1 LAISAALRE
10 KNLATNQSIKS
21 RTRMINF
28 QLNGE
33 KKTFDGDPKLS
44 RLAYLRQLE
53 GIVSVKDGCSGQAAC
68 GACLLE
74 IDGKPALSCITPMK
88 KMDGKHTVTIEGF
101 PESLRR
107 NLGRAFVEKGA
118 VQCGF
123 CTPGFLSRAKILLE
137 TNPDPTR
144 KEIVHAL
151 RFNLCR
157 CTGYVKIIE
166 AIEFAAEQIRNK
178 RKISLTNPGK
188 VGSRQPKYDAYEKAI
203 GTDAFIS
210 DMRMDNMLFGALK
223 FSDHPRAR
231 VVKIDTSGAEKLDGV
246 ARIFTAADIPGERY
260 IGVIHQ
266 DWPVM
271 VAEDEITRYI
281 GDVLAGVVAETK
293 AIARR
298 AVELI
303 SVDYEI
309 MEPLTDMLAAETS
322 DINVHTGT
330 ENLLDFARIQ
340 RGRDISRVL
349 DTSAHAVQGTY
360 ITQRVEHGFL
370 ETEAAIALPWQ
381 ADGIELYAQTQ
392 GVYEDRRQLARLL
405 AIPEDLIKVRLAPT
419 GGGFGGKEDLTVQ
432 GHAAVFSYHLKQP
445 VLVRLN
451 REESIRM
458 HPKRHPFH
466 MEYTLGCDENGMLT
480 GLLARIIGDTGA
492 YASLGGEVLER
503 AAGHAT
509 GAYHVPHVDI
519 EARTVYTNNIPCGAM
534 RGFGVNQV
542 TFAMESCIDELCTL
556 GGFDRWQFR
565 FDNVLDTGSQTA
577 TGQILGEGVGLK
589 ETLLAVKDE
598 FYEAKFAGLA
608 CGLKNCGIG
617 NGVLEECDVKIDILS
632 ENHIVL
638 QHGWTE
644 MGQGVDTV
652 AQQILCEETGI
663 ENPDI
668 IEVKVSTDSR
678 AVAGMT
684 TASRATF
691 QLGNAILEAA
701 QDLKA
706 DLKTKSLNEL
716 SGKTYSARWRCDWTT
731 KLGAPG
737 EVISHYSY
745 GYATHLVTVN
755 DDGQVDTV
763 VAAHDGGRIINP
775 TLFEGQ
781 IEGAVVMGLGYA
793 LSEDLPMEN
802 GYLKTDRY
810 AKLGIPRIKNL
821 PLIVVKGVE
830 VPDPLGP
837 YGAKG
842 VGEIGNIP
850 TAGAVANALFQYDGI
865 RRYELPMKRK

>member
-1 LAISAALRE
+1 
-10 KNLATNQSIKS
+10 
-21 RTRMINF
+21 MINF
-28 QLNGE
+28 ILNGE
-33 KKTFDGDPKLS
+33 NITFSGDPKLS
-44 RLAYLRQLE
+44 LLTYLRETE

-88 KMDGKHTVTIEGF
+88 KISNARVVTIEGF
-101 PESLRR
+101 PETLRR

-137 TNPDPTR
+137 TNPHPTR
-144 KEIVHAL
+144 EEIIHAL

-166 AIEFAAEQIRNK
+166 AIEFAAEQIRTK
-178 RKISLTNPGK
+178 QDISLTNPGK

-203 GTDAFIS
+203 GTNAFIT
-210 DMRMDNMLFGALK
+210 DMRMDNMLYGALK

-231 VVKIDTSGAEKLDGV
+231 VIKIDTTAAQNLEGV
-246 ARIFTAADIPGERY
+246 VRVFTAADIPGERY

-271 VAEDEITRYI
+271 VAEGEITRYI
-281 GDVLAGVVAETK
+281 GDVLAGVAAETES
-293 AIARR
+293 IARK
-298 AVELI
+298 ALELI
-303 SVDYEI
+303 NVDYEVQ
-309 MEPLTDMLAAETS
+309 EPLTDMLTAENS
-322 DINVHTGT
+322 DIKVHPGA
-330 ENLLDFARIQ
+330 ENLLDFSRIE
-340 RGRDISRVL
+340 RGREINKVL
-349 DTSAHAVQGTY
+349 DESKHVVQGTY
-360 ITQRVEHGFL
+360 MTQRVEHGFL
-370 ETEAAIALPWQ
+370 ETEACIALPWQ
-381 ADGIELYAQTQ
+381 TDGIELYAQTQ
-392 GVYEDRRQLARLL
+392 GVYEDQRQLARLL
-405 AIPEDLIKVRLAPT
+405 EIPADRIKVHLAPT

-445 VLVRLN
+445 IRLRLN

-466 MEYTLGCDENGMLT
+466 MQYTLGCDENGKLT
-480 GLLARIIGDTGA
+480 GLFARIIGDTGA

-503 AAGHAT
+503 AAGHAS
-509 GAYHVPHVDI
+509 GAYHVPNVDI
-519 EARTVYTNNIPCGAM
+519 EARAVYTNNIPCGAM

-542 TFAMESCIDELCTL
+542 TFAMESCIDNLCTL

-577 TGQILGEGVGLK
+577 TGQVLGEGVGLR

-598 FYEAKFAGLA
+598 FYGAKFAGLA

-617 NGVLEECDVKIDILS
+617 NGVLEECDVRIDIIS
-632 ENHIVL
+632 EDHIVL

-663 ENPDI
+663 KNPNI
-668 IEVKVSTDSR
+668 IEVKVSTDSK

-701 QDLKA
+701 R
-706 DLKTKSLNEL
+706 DLKTDLKTISLAAL
-716 SGKTYSARWRCDWTT
+716 SGKSYAARWRCDWTT
-731 KLGAPG
+731 KLGDPG

-745 GYATHLVTVN
+745 GYATHLVILG
-755 DDGQVDTV
+755 DDGQVETV

-793 LSEDLPMEN
+793 LSEELPMED
-802 GYLKTDRY
+802 GYLKTSRY
-810 AKLGIPRIKNL
+810 AKLGIPKIKNL
-821 PLIVVKGVE
+821 PHIIVRGVE
-830 VPDPLGP
+830 VRDPLGP

-850 TAGAVANALFQYDGI
+850 TAGAVANALYQYDGV
-865 RRYELPMKRK
+865 RRYELPMKKKK

>member
-1 LAISAALRE
+1 
-10 KNLATNQSIKS
+10 
-21 RTRMINF
+21 MIQF
-28 QLNGE
+28 TLNNE
-33 KKTFDGDPKLS
+33 KKTFDGDSKLS
-44 RLAYLRQLE
+44 LLTYLRETE

-74 IDGKPALSCITPMK
+74 IDGKPALSCITPMRK
-88 KMDGKHTVTIEGF
+88 IHGAQVVTIEGF
-101 PESLRR
+101 PETLRR
-107 NLGRAFVEKGA
+107 NLGRAFAEKGA

-137 TNPDPTR
+137 INPHPTR
-144 KEIVHAL
+144 EEIIHAL

-166 AIEFAAEQIRNK
+166 AIEFAAQQIRAKQN
-178 RKISLTNPGK
+178 ISLTHPGK

-203 GTDAFIS
+203 GTNAFIT
-210 DMRMDNMLFGALK
+210 DMRIDNLLYGALK

-231 VVKIDTSGAEKLDGV
+231 VIKIDTTAAQNLEGV
-246 ARIFTAADIPGERY
+246 VRVFTAADIPGERY

-271 VAEDEITRYI
+271 VAEGEVTRYI
-281 GDVLAGVVAETK
+281 GDVLAGVAAETES
-293 AIARR
+293 IARK
-298 AVELI
+298 ALELI
-303 SVDYEI
+303 NVDYEVQ
-309 MEPLTDMLAAETS
+309 EPLTDMLAAENS
-322 DINVHTGT
+322 DIKVHPDT
-330 ENLLDFARIQ
+330 ENLLDFSRIQ
-340 RGRDISRVL
+340 RGREINKVL
-349 DTSAHAVQGTY
+349 DESAHVAEGTY
-360 ITQRVEHGFL
+360 MTQRVEHGFL
-370 ETEAAIALPWQ
+370 ETEACIALPWQ
-381 ADGIELYAQTQ
+381 SDGIELYAQTQ

-405 AIPEDLIKVRLAPT
+405 EIPGDRIKVNLAPT

-445 VLVRLN
+445 VRLRLN

-466 MEYTLGCDENGMLT
+466 MQYKLGCDENGKLT
-480 GLLARIIGDTGA
+480 GLFARIIGDTGA

-509 GAYHVPHVDI
+509 GAYHVPNVNI
-519 EARTVYTNNIPCGAM
+519 EARAVYTNNIPCGAM

-542 TFAMESCIDELCTL
+542 TFAMESCIDDLCTR

-565 FDNVLDTGSQTA
+565 FDNVLDTGSRTA

-589 ETLLAVKDE
+589 ETLLAVKEE
-598 FYEAKFAGLA
+598 FYGAKFAGLA

-617 NGVLEECDVKIDILS
+617 NGVLEECDVKIDIIS
-632 ENHIVL
+632 EDHIVL

-652 AQQILCEETGI
+652 AQQILCEETSI
-663 ENPDI
+663 KDPDI
-668 IEVKVSTDSR
+668 IEVRVSTDSN

-701 QDLKA
+701 RDLRT
-706 DLKTKSLNEL
+706 DLNTKSLKEL
-716 SGKTYSARWRCDWTT
+716 SGKSYAARWRCDWTT
-731 KLGAPG
+731 RLGDPG
-737 EVISHYSY
+737 EVVSHYSY
-745 GYATHLVTVN
+745 GYATHLVIVG

-763 VAAHDGGRIINP
+763 MAAHDGGRIINP

-793 LSEDLPMEN
+793 LSEELPMEN
-802 GYLKTDRY
+802 GHLKTSRY

-821 PLIVVKGVE
+821 PRIIVKGIE
-830 VPDPLGP
+830 VRDPLGP

-865 RRYELPMKRK
+865 RRYELPMKK

>member
-1 LAISAALRE
+1 MSLLTYLRE
-10 KNLATNQSIKS
+10 T
-21 RTRMINF
+21 
-28 QLNGE
+28 
-33 KKTFDGDPKLS
+33 
-44 RLAYLRQLE
+44 E
-53 GIVSVKDGCSGQAAC
+53 GIISVKDGCSGQAAC

-74 IDGKPALSCITPMK
+74 IDGKPVLSCITPMK
-88 KMDGKHTVTIEGF
+88 KIDGAQVVTIEGF
-101 PESLRR
+101 PENLRR
-107 NLGRAFVEKGA
+107 NLGHAFVQKGA

-123 CTPGFLSRAKILLE
+123 CTPGFLSRAKILLQ
-137 TNPDPTR
+137 TNPRPTR
-144 KEIVHAL
+144 AEIIQAL

-157 CTGYVKIIE
+157 CTGYVKIID
-166 AIEFAAEQIRNK
+166 AIEFAAEQIRRK
-178 RKISLTNPGK
+178 RDISLTSPGK

-203 GTDAFIS
+203 GTRAFIT
-210 DMRMDNMLFGALK
+210 DMHIDNMLYGALK

-231 VVKIDTSGAEKLDGV
+231 VLKIDTRAAEQMGGV
-246 ARIFTAADIPGERY
+246 VRVFTAADIPGERY

-271 VAEDEITRYI
+271 VAEGEVTRYI
-281 GDVLAGVVAETK
+281 GDVLAAVVAETET
-293 AIARR
+293 IARR
-298 AVELI
+298 ALELI
-303 SVDYEI
+303 RVDYEI
-309 MEPLTDMLAAETS
+309 LEPLTDMLAAENS
-322 DINVHTGT
+322 DIKVHPGT
-330 ENLLDFARIQ
+330 ENLLDCTRIR
-340 RGRDISRVL
+340 RGRETNRVL
-349 DTSAHAVQGTY
+349 DESAYVVQGTY
-360 ITQRVEHGFL
+360 KTQRVEHGFL
-370 ETEAAIALPWQ
+370 ETEACLAQPRQ
-381 ADGIELYAQTQ
+381 TGGVELYAQTQ

-405 AIPEDLIKVRLAPT
+405 GISGDRIRVHLAPT

-432 GHAAVFSYHLKQP
+432 GHAAVFCYHLKQP
-445 VLVRLN
+445 VRVRLN

-466 MEYTLGCDENGMLT
+466 MQYTLGCDQHGKLT

-509 GAYHVPHVDI
+509 GAYHVPNVDI
-519 EARTVYTNNIPCGAM
+519 EARAVYTNNIPCGAM

-542 TFAMESCIDELCTL
+542 TFAMESCIDELCTR

-565 FDNVLDTGSQTA
+565 FDNVLQSGSLTA

-589 ETLLAVKDE
+589 ETLLAVRDE
-598 FYEAKFAGLA
+598 FYGAKFAGLA

-617 NGVLEECDVKIDILS
+617 NGVLEECDVKIDIIS
-632 ENHIVL
+632 EDHIVL

-663 ENPDI
+663 KNPDI
-668 IEVKVSTDSR
+668 IEIKVSTDSK

-691 QLGNAILEAA
+691 QLGNAILDATR
-701 QDLKA
+701 DLKA
-706 DLKTKSLNEL
+706 DLKSKSMGEL
-716 SGKTYSARWRCDWTT
+716 SGKRYTGRWRCDWTT
-731 KLGAPG
+731 KPGEPG

-745 GYATHLVTVN
+745 GYATHLVIV
-755 DDGQVDTV
+755 DDNGQTETV

-793 LSEDLPMEN
+793 LSEDLPMER
-802 GYLKTDRY
+802 GYLKTSRY
-810 AKLGIPRIKNL
+810 ASLGIPGIKNL
-821 PLIVVKGVE
+821 PRIVVKAVE
-830 VPDPLGP
+830 VRDPLGP

-850 TAGAVANALFQYDGI
+850 TAGAVANALYQYDGV
-865 RRYELPMKRK
+865 RRYELPMKKKK

>member
-1 LAISAALRE
+1 
-10 KNLATNQSIKS
+10 
-21 RTRMINF
+21 MIQF
-28 QLNGE
+28 TLNNE
-33 KKTFDGDPKLS
+33 KKIFTGDPKLS
-44 RLAYLRQLE
+44 LLTYLRETE

-88 KMDGKHTVTIEGF
+88 KIDGSQVVTIEGF
-101 PESLRR
+101 PEDLRR

-144 KEIVHAL
+144 KEITHAL
-151 RFNLCR
+151 RLNLCR
-157 CTGYVKIIE
+157 CTGYIKIIE
-166 AIEFAAEQIRNK
+166 AVEFAAEQIRNK
-178 RKISLTNPGK
+178 QTISLTNPGK
-188 VGSRQPKYDAYEKAI
+188 VGSRQPKYDAYKKAI

-231 VVKIDTSGAEKLDGV
+231 VIQIDSSAAEKLDGV
-246 ARIFTAADIPGERY
+246 VRTFTATDIPAERY

-271 VAEDEITRYI
+271 IAEGEITRYI
-281 GDVLAGVVAETK
+281 GDVLAGVVAETE
-293 AIARR
+293 AIARS
-298 AVELI
+298 ALELI

-309 MEPLTDMLAAETS
+309 MEPLTDMLVAETS
-322 DINVHTGT
+322 DIKVHPGM
-330 ENLLDFARIQ
+330 ENLLDFSRIQ
-340 RGRDISRVL
+340 RGQDITRVL
-349 DTSAHAVQGTY
+349 DASAHVVHGTY
-360 ITQRVEHGFL
+360 NTQRVEHGFL
-370 ETEAAIALPWQ
+370 ETEAGIALPWQ
-381 ADGIELYAQTQ
+381 TDGIELYAQTQ

-405 AIPEDLIKVRLAPT
+405 GIPEDRIKVRLAPT

-445 VLVRLN
+445 VRIRLN
-451 REESIRM
+451 RKESIRM

-466 MEYTLGCDENGMLT
+466 MQYTLGCDENGMLT
-480 GLLARIIGDTGA
+480 GLWARIIGDTGA

-509 GAYHVPHVDI
+509 GAYHVPNVDI
-519 EARTVYTNNIPCGAM
+519 EARAVYTNNIPCGAM

-556 GGFDRWQFR
+556 GGFDRWQLR

-577 TGQILGEGVGLK
+577 TGQVLGEGVGLK

-598 FYEAKFAGLA
+598 FYGAKFAGLA

-617 NGVLEECDVKIDILS
+617 NGVLEECDVKIDVMS
-632 ENHIVL
+632 EDHIAL

-706 DLKTKSLNEL
+706 DLKTKSLKEL

-737 EVISHYSY
+737 KVISHYSY
-745 GYATHLVTVN
+745 GYATHLVIVN

-802 GYLKTDRY
+802 GYLKTSRF
-810 AKLGIPRIKNL
+810 AKLGIPKIKNL
-821 PLIVVKGVE
+821 PRIVVKGVE
-830 VPDPLGP
+830 VRDPLGP

-850 TAGAVANALFQYDGI
+850 TAGAVANALFQYDGV